1 MPSRKKTIALV
12 IVIVIVLIIAVR
24 VGIGV
29 HRMMTKP
36 SEQTIKP
43 VPVEV
48 IKATKGDVQ
57 KSLLISGVTESTNQV
72 EMVSKI
78 PGKIVSLP
86 ISLGSFVYAGSTIA
100 VIDRDEPSLG
110 YKDYVVESTI
120 SGYVAMIMQDVGD
133 FVSPGMPIAMVV
145 KKGSTKIKC
154 QVTEKDLPYVKEGSE
169 VQIHLNDQTIPGRVT
184 QVSGVI
190 DSLTLSSQVE
200 IRPDETVEKS
210 NLVPGTFV
218 DIEIPLEV
226 RREVISVPKE
236 ALVFKNSIANVFVV
250 ENDTVKLTPV
260 EVGLRER
267 EVVEIKSGLN
277 EGDEVV
283 VVGMGDVEDGSQV
296 IVIGEKDA
304 K

>member
-1 MPSRKKTIALV
+1 MPSKKKAIALIIIIAV
-12 IVIVIVLIIAVR
+12 VVLIAVR
-24 VGIGV
+24 VGIGI

-36 SEQTIKP
+36 SEQKLKP

-48 IKATKGDVQ
+48 VKTGKGDLQ

-78 PGKIVSLP
+78 PGKIVSIP
-86 ISLGSFVYAGSTIA
+86 ISLGSYVYAGSTIA

-120 SGYVAMIMQDVGD
+120 SGYVAMILQDVGD

-154 QVTEKDLPYVKEGSE
+154 QVTEKDLPYVKEGSQ
-169 VQIHLNDQTIPGRVT
+169 VQIRLDDQTIPGKIT

-190 DSLTLSSQVE
+190 DSLTLSSQIE
-200 IRPDETVEKS
+200 IRPEEQEGMS
-210 NLVPGTFV
+210 ALVPGTFV

-226 RREVISVPKE
+226 RQGVINVPKE
-236 ALVFKNSIANVFVV
+236 ALIYKNNCDNVFVLQ
-250 ENDTVKLTPV
+250 NDTVKLTPV
-260 EVGLRER
+260 EVGLREQ

-283 VVGMGDVEDGSQV
+283 VVGVGDVEDGSQV
-296 IVIGEKDA
+296 IVIGKKGA
-304 K
+304 Q

>member
-1 MPSRKKTIALV
+1 M
-12 IVIVIVLIIAVR
+12 
-24 VGIGV
+24 
-29 HRMMTKP
+29 
-36 SEQTIKP
+36 
-43 VPVEV
+43 
-48 IKATKGDVQ
+48 
-57 KSLLISGVTESTNQV
+57 
-72 EMVSKI
+72 
-78 PGKIVSLP
+78 
-86 ISLGSFVYAGSTIA
+86 
-100 VIDRDEPSLG
+100 
-110 YKDYVVESTI
+110 
-120 SGYVAMIMQDVGD
+120 
-133 FVSPGMPIAMVV
+133 
-145 KKGSTKIKC
+145 
-154 QVTEKDLPYVKEGSE
+154 
-169 VQIHLNDQTIPGRVT
+169 T

-200 IRPDETVEKS
+200 IRPDETLEKS

-236 ALVFKNSIANVFVV
+236 ALVYKNDIANVFVM
-250 ENDTVKLTPV
+250 EDDTAKLTPV

-283 VVGMGDVEDGSQV
+283 VVGVGDVEDGSQV